1 MSKTNDQIPL
11 ANIKKNSTSDPSRD
25 PSVIIIMMLYKLNG
39 LSEKLA
45 LNQSRPKR
53 MNII

>member
-11 ANIKKNSTSDPSRD
+11 ANIKKNSTSDSSRD
-25 PSVIIIMMLYKLNG
+25 PSVIIIMLYKLNG

-53 MNII
+53 INII